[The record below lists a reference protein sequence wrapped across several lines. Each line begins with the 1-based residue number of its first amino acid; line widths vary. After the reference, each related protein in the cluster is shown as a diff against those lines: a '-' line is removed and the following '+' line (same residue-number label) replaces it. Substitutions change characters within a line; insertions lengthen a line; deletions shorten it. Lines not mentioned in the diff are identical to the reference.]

1 MRRLWLHFSFVLFLI
16 AVSVMSI
23 LPPEDK
29 LRRGKDLAGGV
40 SLVYQVELKPD
51 DPDNTITRMIDLL
64 KKRVDPKG
72 VLDITMV
79 RQGSSRIEV
88 TMPLPGDKVKSFKVD
103 FEKALAGISAGA
115 LTVEQFERFVKLP
128 TADGVRAAEIAKIAS
143 GDAERQKLLAEAA
156 DAFDG
161 IAARADDFKRR
172 LPELRAGAEAALAA
186 LNNAKQ
192 AGVAGDALKPQEDA
206 QRAAQDALDAAARS
220 VAEAEKVYASAR
232 DKALGTAIPAA
243 DVRRALQLSDKDRN
257 IKSEATGQQ
266 VKLDSPRKQAIV
278 RLEKDHPAA
287 AAQLKTVLASWDVYE
302 KNRSTLDDPQ
312 DLKRLLRGAGVLEFR
327 IASSGVNPD
336 ETRLRAE
343 LRAGGPKSVKSS
355 EFAWFKINKLESWFD
370 TAEELTAITADPAGY
385 FKARRGLVADVYDGE
400 IYLLLYTTP
409 TASLVAGV
417 GDWKVSGARPT
428 SDELGRPAIA
438 FNMDESGAQ
447 RMRQLTGDNK
457 QRPMAVLL
465 DDEVYTAPTIQSEIG
480 KSGQITGNFGIEE
493 VNYVV
498 RVLEAGSLAAKLAPE
513 PVSENVI
520 APDLGQDNLQ
530 RGLYAGVIAFAAV
543 AAFMICYYFTGG
555 GIAVIALVVN
565 LLMILAAMSLNSAKF
580 SLPGIAG
587 VILTFG
593 MAVDANVLIFER
605 MREER
610 LRGNDL
616 KTSVRLAYS
625 KALSAIVD
633 GNLTNLI
640 VCVVLG
646 FTGTPEIK
654 GFAITMAIGTVTTL
668 ICQLYITRLIF
679 VLLIDKLHIKKLSML
694 TLTFPA
700 LNRILHPNIN
710 WMRYRIP
717 FVIFSITL
725 TGLCILAIFSR
736 GKELLDNE
744 FRGGTKVTIQLA
756 KDKASGKPILRTRA
770 EMQEKLKSTVEKLAA
785 TADLASLKQME
796 PTVVMLNPEGD
807 VSNRFVIKTTMTD
820 TKAVNAAVSEA
831 FRQDMDQTVA
841 IKFDRAGEAK
851 GAELTVLP
859 ITVKGTLLENFEN
872 STFAALPGMTLDVS
886 DYVGGGA
893 VMLTD
898 LSVGSD
904 KPTLANLEGRIS
916 ALSTDPAFAA
926 SVVRRHRV
934 VVMEG
939 DEGHVTAAA
948 VLFIDPQI
956 KFDSNTQ
963 AWNSDVRI
971 AEWNFV
977 NAAFGR
983 ENTLAG
989 LESFSPSI
997 AASFTA
1003 QAIVATLLSTVL
1015 IIIYV
1020 WVRFASLRFSVA
1032 AITATLHD
1040 CVVAVGFV
1048 AMSGYLVR
1056 TYPGLAD
1063 GLGIRDFKVDLNLVA
1078 AVLAILGYSL
1088 NDTIVILDRVRE
1100 TKGKSPYATE
1110 EIINRSINETLS
1122 RTFITSGTTVIATV
1136 VLYIFGGEGVREFAF
1151 VFLVGVV
1158 TGTYSS
1164 VAIACPIVWTRKAN
1178 SMASGGSGRAAESI
1192 GTIPGTKGALPA

>member
-1 MRRLWLHFSFVLFLI
+1 MRRLWLHFSFVLLLI

-23 LPPEDK
+23 LPTEDK

-51 DPDNTITRMIDLL
+51 DPDNTVLRMIDLL

-88 TMPLPGDKVKSFKVD
+88 TMPLPGDKVKGLKVD

-115 LTVEQFERFVKLP
+115 LTVEQFERLVKLP
-128 TADGVRAAEIAKIAS
+128 TANGRRALEIATIAS
-143 GDAERQKLLAEAA
+143 GDAERQKLLTEAA

-161 IAARADDFKRR
+161 IAARAADFTRR
-172 LPELRAGAEAALAA
+172 QPELRSAAEVALAA

-192 AGVAGDALKPQEDA
+192 AGVTGEALKPQEDA
-206 QRAAQDALDAAARS
+206 QRAAQDAMDSAARS
-220 VAEAEKVYASAR
+220 VAEAEKVYAAAR
-232 DKALGTAIPAA
+232 DKALDTAIPAA
-243 DVRRALQLSDKDRN
+243 DVRRALQLSEKDRS

-266 VKLDSPRKQAIV
+266 VKQDSPRKQAIA
-278 RLEKDHPAA
+278 RLERDHPGAA
-287 AAQLKTVLASWDVYE
+287 VQLKNVVAGWEVYE
-302 KNRSTLDDPQ
+302 KNRATLDDPQ

-327 IASSGVNPD
+327 IASTGLNPD
-336 ETRLRAE
+336 ESRLRAE
-343 LRAGGPKSVKSS
+343 LRAGGPKSVKSG
-355 EFAWFKINKLESWFD
+355 EFAWFKINKLESWYES
-370 TAEELTAITADPAGY
+370 AEELEALNGDAAAY
-385 FKARRGLVADVYDGE
+385 FKTRRGLVAEAYDGE

-417 GDWKVSGARPT
+417 GDWKVAGARPT

-465 DDEVYTAPTIQSEIG
+465 DDEVYTAPTIESEIG

-498 RVLEAGSLAAKLAPE
+498 RVLEAGSLAAKLAPD

-520 APDLGQDNLQ
+520 APDLGQDNLR
-530 RGLYAGVIAFAAV
+530 RGLYAGVVAFAAV
-543 AAFMICYYFTGG
+543 AAFMIFYYFTGG

-565 LLMILAAMSLNSAKF
+565 LLLILAAMSLNSAKF

-593 MAVDANVLIFER
+593 MAVDANVLVFER
-605 MREER
+605 MREEI
-610 LRGNDL
+610 LRGHDL
-616 KTSVRLAYS
+616 KTAVRLAYS
-625 KALSAIVD
+625 RALPAIVD
-633 GNLTNLI
+633 GNLAQLI

-654 GFAITMAIGTVTTL
+654 GFAITMSIGAVTTL
-668 ICQLYITRLIF
+668 ISQLYVTRLIY
-679 VLLIDKLHIKKLSML
+679 VLLVDKLHWKKLSML
-694 TLTFPA
+694 PLAFPR
-700 LNRILHPNIN
+700 LNAILHPNLR
-710 WMRYRIP
+710 WMKYR
-717 FVIFSITL
+717 FVFLTFSGVVTAI
-725 TGLCILAIFSR
+725 CIIAVISR
-736 GKELLDNE
+736 GKDLLDNE

-756 KDKASGKPILRTRA
+756 KDSATGKPLLRSRA
-770 EMQEKLKSTVEKLAA
+770 EMQEKLKATVERLAA
-785 TADLASLKQME
+785 TKELAGLKQMD

-807 VSNRFVIKTTMTD
+807 VSNRFVVKTTLTD

-851 GAELTVLP
+851 GSEFVVLP
-859 ITVKGTLLENFEN
+859 ITVKGTLRENFEN
-872 STFAALPGMTLDVS
+872 SPFALLPGMTVDVS
-886 DYVGGGA
+886 DYLGGGA
-893 VMLTD
+893 MVLTN
-898 LSVGSD
+898 LKAGSEV
-904 KPTLANLEGRIS
+904 PTLANLEGRLG
-916 ALSTDPAFAA
+916 ALSTDPEFAA

-934 VVMEG
+934 VVMDG

-948 VLFIDPQI
+948 ILFVDPQI
-956 KFDSNTQ
+956 KYESNTQ
-963 AWNSDVRI
+963 AWNSDVRMN
-971 AEWNFV
+971 EWNFV

-1003 QAIVATLLSTVL
+1003 QAIVATLLSAVL

-1020 WVRFASLRFSVA
+1020 WVRFASFRFSMA
-1032 AITATLHD
+1032 AIMATLHD
-1040 CVVAVGFV
+1040 CVVALGFI
-1048 AMSGYLVR
+1048 AMSGYLFR
-1056 TYPGLAD
+1056 ANPALAD
-1063 GLGIRDFKVDLNLVA
+1063 ALGIRDFKVDLNVVA
-1078 AVLAILGYSL
+1078 AVLTILGYSL

-1100 TKGKSPYATE
+1100 TKGKLPYATE
-1110 EIINRSINETLS
+1110 AIIDRSINETIS
-1122 RTFITSGTTVIATV
+1122 RTFITSGLTIIATL
-1136 VLYIFGGEGVREFAF
+1136 VLYIFGGEAVRAFAF
-1151 VFLVGVV
+1151 CFLVGVI

-1164 VAIACPIVWTRKAN
+1164 VAVACPIVWTRKAN
-1178 SMASGGSGRAAESI
+1178 SATASVSGRPASLI